1 MSSYDLLGLGTQAL
15 RANQSA
21 LSTIGQNISNVN
33 TDGYSRQVTNFTT
46 LQTGSGVEV
55 DDIQRITDKFLTKQL
70 WTDIS
75 TYNQTSTYTEWSS
88 RLDNLLATDTTSLS
102 SALDDYFNAL
112 QDVVDDPTSTPNR
125 ELFIAQAQTLTQ
137 RFNSLDINL
146 QVQADTMN
154 GVLDD
159 VASKI
164 NNISSSVADLNYKI
178 KVATASNQPTN
189 ELLDQREELVNTLS
203 ELVGINVAE
212 QNGTELSIYLGNGQP
227 LVVGKTASLM
237 QSVPGDPDA
246 ALNDI
251 QLVVGGSAVNIT
263 DQLRGG
269 QLGGLLQYREEG
281 LNDARDELG
290 RIAIIFAESMNTVH
304 QAGMD
309 LNNEMGGLL
318 FTDVNDT
325 SLQYQRL
332 LAKSDNV
339 STFENAKVEI
349 TDISKIKASD
359 YTLDYENAARINLQ
373 RNEDGKQIRI
383 DQLTQVFDIYD
394 VQDGTYFH
402 DQNTGVFAF
411 ETEGIKVTIN
421 TASGLFNGDQFLI
434 QPVRT
439 GASDLGLV
447 VQKAEQLALA
457 SPIRISGSNNN
468 LGTGVA
474 SAKVTD
480 VDSLM
485 FTATGELDPP
495 VDVVFNNT
503 DPMSYTLYDMTDATN
518 PQVILANQTYTSGE
532 EIDLQGYSV
541 TISNSPM
548 AGDRFSL
555 RFNEDGISDNRNAL
569 MLSDLQEAKLNKD
582 GAYQDMYGSLLERV
596 GTSTASANITLA
608 ANKSVL
614 ASTQNAK
621 ASVAGV
627 NLDEE
632 AAKLVQ
638 FQQAYQA
645 SAQLIQAS
653 QKLFDTLISSM

>member
-227 LVVGKTASLM
+227 LVVGKTASVM

-290 RIAIIFAESMNTVH
+290 RIAVIFAESMNTVH
-304 QAGMD
+304 QTGMD

-349 TDISKIKASD
+349 TDISKLQASD
-359 YTLDYENAARINLQ
+359 YTLDYENAARINLE
-373 RNEDGKQIRI
+373 RNSDGKQIRI

-474 SAKVTD
+474 TAQVTD
-480 VDSLM
+480 VDALM

-503 DPMSYTLYDMTDATN
+503 DPMSYTLYDMSDATH

-532 EIDLQGYSV
+532 EIALQGYSV

-582 GAYQDMYGSLLERV
+582 GAYQDMYGGLLERV

>member
-125 ELFIAQAQTLTQ
+125 ELFIAQAKTLTQ

-178 KVATASNQPTN
+178 TVATASNQPTN

-227 LVVGKTASLM
+227 LVVGKTASIM

-290 RIAIIFAESMNTVH
+290 RIAVIFAESMNTVH
-304 QAGMD
+304 QTGMD

-349 TDISKIKASD
+349 TDISKLQASD
-359 YTLDYENAARINLQ
+359 YTLDYENAGRINLQ

-474 SAKVTD
+474 TAQVTD
-480 VDSLM
+480 VDALM

-532 EIDLQGYSV
+532 EIALQGYSV

-569 MLSDLQEAKLNKD
+569 MLSDLQEAKLNRD